1 MTASTSAAPTW
12 GPAGGVPVV
21 RLGLKKIIYVRFIM
35 KKLSFRVVFLSLLL
49 LAFVLMVVF
58 AFVPFGTI
66 PFFLS
71 LVFFI
76 TLLTIYNK
84 KILPVV
90 DIFLLWSYT
99 P

>member
-1 MTASTSAAPTW
+1 
-12 GPAGGVPVV
+12 
-21 RLGLKKIIYVRFIM
+21 M
-35 KKLSFRVVFLSLLL
+35 KKLSFRVVFFSLLT

-71 LVFFI
+71 FAFFL
-76 TLLTIYNK
+76 TLLGVYNK

-90 DIFLLWSYT
+90 DSFLLWYYM

>member
-1 MTASTSAAPTW
+1 
-12 GPAGGVPVV
+12 
-21 RLGLKKIIYVRFIM
+21 M
-35 KKLSFRVVFLSLLL
+35 KKLSFRVVFLSLVTFS
-49 LAFVLMVVF
+49 FVLMVVF

-71 LVFFI
+71 LAFFI
-76 TLLTIYNK
+76 ILLGVYNK

-90 DIFLLWSYT
+90 DSFLLWYYI

>member
-1 MTASTSAAPTW
+1 
-12 GPAGGVPVV
+12 
-21 RLGLKKIIYVRFIM
+21 M
-35 KKLSFRVVFLSLLL
+35 KKLSFRVVFLSLLS

-71 LVFFI
+71 LSFFLI
-76 TLLTIYNK
+76 LLGVYNK

-90 DIFLLWSYT
+90 DSFLLWYYT